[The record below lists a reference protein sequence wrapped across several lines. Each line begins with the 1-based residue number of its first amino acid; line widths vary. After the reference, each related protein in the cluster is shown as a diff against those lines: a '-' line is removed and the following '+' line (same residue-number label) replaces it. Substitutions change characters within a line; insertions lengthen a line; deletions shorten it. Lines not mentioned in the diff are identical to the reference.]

1 MARTKKTR
9 TICALP
15 RFRRFSPTDFQPT
28 ETVRLTFDE
37 YEVLR
42 LHDLEHFTQ
51 EEAAEQMQVSRPT
64 VTEMLNSA
72 HQKIA
77 DAVTN
82 GKQIVFEHGKC
93 VVCKIGAECPI
104 QAGTACAKRHRCG
117 ASCRCGQ
124 NPDLKIL
131 N

>member
-15 RFRRFSPTDFQPT
+15 RFRRFSPVDSTAT
-28 ETVRLTFDE
+28 ARVRLTFDE

-51 EEAAEQMQVSRPT
+51 EETAIQMQISRPT

-72 HQKIA
+72 HQKVA
-77 DAVTN
+77 DALTN
-82 GKQIVFEHGKC
+82 GKTIIFEPGKC
-93 VVCKIGAECPI
+93 EVCPIGA
-104 QAGTACAKRHRCG
+104 ACALKNGGCPKLHRCG
-117 ASCRCGQ
+117 ASCRCAQ
-124 NPDLKIL
+124 QEPSN
-131 N
+131 